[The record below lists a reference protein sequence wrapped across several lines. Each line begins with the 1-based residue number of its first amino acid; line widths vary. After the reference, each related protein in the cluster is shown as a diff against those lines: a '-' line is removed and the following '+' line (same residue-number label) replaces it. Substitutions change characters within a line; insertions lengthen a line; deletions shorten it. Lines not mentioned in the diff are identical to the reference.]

1 MGNKDKQQNGFEKCK
16 KKHSSQQINE
26 DGKQLDIC
34 YSANI
39 QCACVRMCFDGGLQK
54 YSHPKNVFT
63 SWNTGTKEHVVQF
76 VSAKFERCGTSLW
89 NNPFRQ

>member
-1 MGNKDKQQNGFEKCK
+1 MGNKDKQQNGFDKCK

-39 QCACVRMCFDGGLQK
+39 QCACVRMCLDGGITEVFA
-54 YSHPKNVFT
+54 PKELFHIL
-63 SWNTGTKEHVVQF
+63 EH
-76 VSAKFERCGTSLW
+76 W
-89 NNPFRQ
+89 D